1 MAVDNPK
8 SLPVEQLQ
16 HIPNVMVA
24 FDPSGS
30 GNAAARVVK
39 ELLPQSK
46 RLKCKADDWNQQ
58 LIDYGRQLRQQQQQ
72 QRQQEQ
78 DDELSL

>member
-1 MAVDNPK
+1 MALDDPK

-16 HIPNVMVA
+16 NIPNVQVA
-24 FDPSGS
+24 FDSNDS

-39 ELLPQSK
+39 ELLPQSF
-46 RLKCKADDWNQQ
+46 RIKCKATDWNQQ
-58 LIDYGRQLRQQQQQ
+58 LLDYGQQLKQQNQQ
-72 QRQQEQ
+72 QQEQ

>member
-16 HIPNVMVA
+16 HIPNVQVA
-24 FDPSGS
+24 FDSDDS

-58 LIDYGRQLRQQQQQ
+58 LLDYGRQLRQQQQHHQ
-72 QRQQEQ
+72 S
-78 DDELSL
+78 DDLSL